1 MERKSRDNVARH
13 YMGRLDGDV
22 RRHGM
27 KLSVPETMEEMPTD
41 ETPAAP
47 ATTDTDLLT
56 DMEKKDLQHTYM
68 MNMIFGIIVSLVGFF
83 GAFYLSFKCNTT
95 AGMGALPATLH
106 GIIAGFFNYLYM
118 IYYYLVRTSDCL
130 PRVAT

>member
-13 YMGRLDGDV
+13 YMGRLDGDI

-27 KLSVPETMEEMPTD
+27 KLSVPETMEEAPPRTEAD
-41 ETPAAP
+41 LPAP
-47 ATTDTDLLT
+47 DTDLLT
-56 DMEKKDLQHTYM
+56 DMEKKSLHHTYT
-68 MNMIFGIIVSLVGFF
+68 MNVIFSIIVSLVGFF

-95 AGMGALPATLH
+95 AGMGTFTATLH

-130 PRVAT
+130 PKIAT